1 MFKKRYNK
9 QMSPIGWNGPYIVK
23 SVGETAT

>member
-1 MFKKRYNK
+1 
-9 QMSPIGWNGPYIVK
+9 MSPIGWNGPYIVK